1 MKNFTIITVLFLVL
15 SSCVGRKKIEKQLNT
30 GNYDQAINN
39 ALKKLETNKN
49 VKRKQD
55 YVYMLREAYYK
66 VVEDNLYRI
75 DQLIKDGN
83 PEYYQDIF
91 NIYRQLDSRQNS
103 IKSVLPLH
111 LNGKEVKFKFNNYT
125 SNIVAY
131 KNKVSDYKY
140 EQAKQLL
147 ATNAKYDARQAYTL
161 LEDIEAINPNFK
173 DIRELMDQAHF
184 IGTDFVLVTVKNE
197 TNQIVPKRLEDDLLN
212 LDTYGL
218 NNKFWTS
225 YHSTPL
231 SDINYDY
238 SMDLELKRINI
249 SPEHVYEKQ
258 QLRELE
264 VVDGWEYVLDE
275 NGNVAK
281 DSLGNDI
288 KQDKIVT
295 VRARF
300 FEIQQVKSTQ
310 VIGKVVFT
318 DLKQNQILESF
329 PIDSEFIF
337 ENFYGRVNGDRRA
350 LNEDDIQLLGNR
362 AVPFPSNEQ
371 MVFDT
376 GEDLKL
382 KLKDIIRRMT
392 FS

>member
-15 SSCVGRKKIEKQLNT
+15 SSCVGRKQIEKQLNT

-184 IGTDFVLVTVKNE
+184 IGTVFVLVAVKNE
-197 TNQIVPKRLEDDLLN
+197 TNQIVPTRLEDDLLN

-264 VVDGWEYVLDE
+264 VVDGWGYVLDE

-318 DLKQNQILESF
+318 DLKLNQILESF

>member
-15 SSCVGRKKIEKQLNT
+15 SSCVGRKQIEKQLNT

-184 IGTDFVLVTVKNE
+184 IGTVFVLVAVKNE
-197 TNQIVPKRLEDDLLN
+197 TNQIVPTRLEDDLLN

-231 SDINYDY
+231 SDISYDY

-264 VVDGWEYVLDE
+264 VVDGWGYVLDE

>member
-15 SSCVGRKKIEKQLNT
+15 SSCVGRKQIEKQLNT

-184 IGTDFVLVTVKNE
+184 IGTVFVLVAVKNE
-197 TNQIVPKRLEDDLLN
+197 TNQIVPTRLEDDLLN

-231 SDINYDY
+231 SDISYDY

-264 VVDGWEYVLDE
+264 VVDGWGYVLDE

-318 DLKQNQILESF
+318 DLKLNQILESF

>member
-1 MKNFTIITVLFLVL
+1 M
-15 SSCVGRKKIEKQLNT
+15 
-30 GNYDQAINN
+30 
-39 ALKKLETNKN
+39 
-49 VKRKQD
+49 
-55 YVYMLREAYYK
+55 
-66 VVEDNLYRI
+66 
-75 DQLIKDGN
+75 
-83 PEYYQDIF
+83 P
-91 NIYRQLDSRQNS
+91 
-103 IKSVLPLH
+103 P
-111 LNGKEVKFKFNNYT
+111 
-125 SNIVAY
+125 
-131 KNKVSDYKY
+131 

-184 IGTDFVLVTVKNE
+184 IGTVFVLVAVKNE
-197 TNQIVPKRLEDDLLN
+197 TNQIVPTRLEDDLLN

-231 SDINYDY
+231 SDISYDY

-264 VVDGWEYVLDE
+264 VVDGWGYVLDE

-300 FEIQQVKSTQ
+300 FEITELIASTPPKAL
-310 VIGKVVFT
+310 IGSHIKAF
-318 DLKQNQILESF
+318 
-329 PIDSEFIF
+329 
-337 ENFYGRVNGDRRA
+337 
-350 LNEDDIQLLGNR
+350 
-362 AVPFPSNEQ
+362 
-371 MVFDT
+371 
-376 GEDLKL
+376 
-382 KLKDIIRRMT
+382 LKDL
-392 FS
+392 S